1 MRANNRH
8 EPTPLGTG
16 GAILLGAIGGAY
28 GAGAMSVFRLAM
40 YRAGVIDKMVPQV
53 MQEWIRERSGAE
65 APEGSPTSHH
75 IVDQVLHLGYGVAL
89 GAMCGP
95 VLARRGRKGLWFGA
109 SLGLGLWA
117 VAALG
122 IFPILR
128 VARPAWRSRV
138 GENATN
144 IAAHLVYGLAVQLL
158 TEEPP
163 RQPDRRPT
171 SDAERQA
178 TRVG

>member
-1 MRANNRH
+1 MRRDDQR
-8 EPTPLGTG
+8 ESLEIP
-16 GAILLGAIGGAY
+16 GAILHGAIGGAY
-28 GAGAMSVFRLAM
+28 GAGATSILRLAM

-53 MQEWIRERSGAE
+53 TQEWMNDRIGAGPSG
-65 APEGSPTSHH
+65 GSKTSHH
-75 IVDQVLHLGYGVAL
+75 VVDQLLHLGYGAAV
-89 GAMCGP
+89 GAVWGP
-95 VLARRGRKGLWFGA
+95 LLAGRGRRTLWFGA
-109 SLGLGLWA
+109 TLGLGLWA

-122 IFPILR
+122 MFPVLR
-128 VARPAWRSRV
+128 IARPAWKSRL

-158 TEEPP
+158 AEEPP
-163 RQPDRRPT
+163 QQPDRRPT